1 MTSFLKKSKT
11 FLANRKGNS
20 KRYPPCDTDTLRKI
34 TAVQCLMEIVSS
46 EQEITNIENLV
57 DELCEKLI
65 DIEKQS
71 TSLEEDEDLQI
82 AAVSELKTTTA
93 PSLSSLNN
101 SKNEELSS
109 TAAAAATTEGSKT
122 NETNQAALS
131 SSAVTRKANQQ
142 IASDV
147 EDPRKRY
154 YRAFPALSKEMEDSI
169 GLLRRNTKS
178 LTWPVDGKNNN
189 SSVVKNITLNTNAVI
204 DNNTSSNSLSTA
216 AEKVNIKICVDSVDG
231 PSALLDSSQGGDC
244 NTVLCNTAGVKRKSK
259 RRRNQALSKGKT
271 TAGNNIRKNS
281 FCGGSSSPTW
291 DTDFEGSWEMG
302 RDLIKEFIV
311 KQNNRN
317 RSTSESAAYNMAIG
331 GSCANNSVSGGGG
344 ACETTNEIHDK
355 HTKSIISDIA
365 TKNESMAAE
374 NRKEDHQT
382 TKAIKNNNKNNME
395 LAEVLADPCVVEVS
409 LCENIVEN
417 SKSDDMSDMTEGSL
431 STARRLYERDI
442 SNDSLN
448 EQNLISQPN
457 HNHPQ
462 QPFPPNHHQNHQQ
475 MSSVSSSLSEQL
487 DFAQFKAKFNSSVEA
502 LWKTTS
508 NTKESANNNNN
519 NNNNDN
525 QSLLQSN
532 IVTDSAISVAPPRSE
547 DLKNFWTNYYSH
559 RYDVDK
565 FKECFDY
572 SKSGAKN
579 SSVGGSVATQN
590 DGQNNYFS
598 MPIISTAGD
607 EFDKSV
613 GGKRAGGKT
622 SPIGVFLQSTI
633 WSENSNASYPD
644 TDESFFMKV
653 LNSTSTTQKPQD
665 QLKMDISGTD
675 KSYFYPYQASK
686 WSEGINAG
694 PNVSTTSAHFL
705 QQPQQQQH
713 PLVVT
718 SSSSSSSVSTMDHS
732 ARSCY
737 NNEFADST
745 TSSSSSYISG
755 NPNWHLPAGNNLQA
769 DIKSWSSSN
778 PTSLTELYGGGGG
791 GSLIAA
797 SLGKKNSCSNF
808 DRNAGGGVSSTSSPN
823 SSSKITLA
831 NHSTTTSGFLAYSRI
846 KSYAKL
852 IDPKPITKWQKPE
865 VDYHKH
871 LAATPPDDENLL
883 TSERTHFHPIKMSY
897 ADGHTFEISSNLD
910 TVDFERSESG
920 YLYLES
926 EKYLEYT
933 RSDTLAEED
942 SSVAGHYQQ
951 SLSSSMSRDCT
962 SSVASTKSSQSEF
975 MIRFRVKNTDQ
986 ACQTDSNVI
995 GSNGYRTT
1003 SFNNYQQ
1010 VAASTSHL
1018 ALQASHNST
1027 HDSGDNGDDD
1037 DEWMD
1042 IGCIGGIGGNLKDDE
1057 ECVSMDQWSMVEIT
1071 KKCMD
1076 NNNASHT
1083 LWGMCPTCNSDI
1095 KSNPAN
1101 RLLKAE
1107 LNVEG
1112 DEIMSDLRYMQ
1123 DLYIGNDWDDQNCT
1137 RDDVEDDDDTDLD
1150 AETIRD
1156 CEFYQAMATPAG
1168 CGDMEEEDQQ
1178 QKEILYNVNKL
1189 IADLLRPENAHSLA
1203 NALGAVGVGC
1213 IGGGAGG
1220 GYGLAGNG
1228 GGAYGGADRVDGGD
1242 GMVVGGTND
1251 EKYIGGLWNSD
1262 ENIIWKK
1269 EFKPIDIFSRFN
1281 NNNNYSFLD
1290 KLNWEYSN
1298 LAEIWDKA
1306 SPEKQIPSNKDS
1318 VDEVKKEE
1326 NDDEINENQPTTT
1339 QQQTTDYHTDDEENI
1354 KIACRNM
1361 KNLLKSST
1369 NIMPPNEN
1377 SALFEINERRLNDS
1391 KRMQCF
1397 LNSNKFKISNRFDR
1411 KRRHSASQNVCSSSM
1426 NNNNNNNT
1434 SYNNNNNSIIYD
1446 NNNSKF
1452 SLASPD
1458 SSSTILLTS
1467 TPSTTN
1473 NNNTN
1478 NNSMNNTTSKAITK
1492 DTLTEYDRNIITR
1505 NDNHDND
1512 DDDDND
1518 DENDQHYYSNDE
1530 IDDDQLPDNQQR
1542 QATIITCKYWTTMQP
1557 IVNSSSNNTNVKIV
1571 QGDNTRDETTTS
1583 IDDAQTP
1590 DDSFF
1595 IDKNSQF
1602 IDGLPSI
1609 TLNTS
1614 SILKHVTLV
1623 SRPLTR

>member
-1 MTSFLKKSKT
+1 MTSFLKNSKT

-46 EQEITNIENLV
+46 EQEITNIESLV

-71 TSLEEDEDLQI
+71 TSLEEDDDLQI
-82 AAVSELKTTTA
+82 AESALKTTTTNH
-93 PSLSSLNN
+93 SLSSLNT
-101 SKNEELSS
+101 KNEELLSNP
-109 TAAAAATTEGSKT
+109 AATTERSSKINDKT
-122 NETNQAALS
+122 KAL
-131 SSAVTRKANQQ
+131 SAVTRKAKQQ
-142 IASDV
+142 LASDV

-178 LTWPVDGKNNN
+178 LTWPVDRKIN
-189 SSVVKNITLNTNAVI
+189 SSIKNITSNLN
-204 DNNTSSNSLSTA
+204 SNSSA
-216 AEKVNIKICVDSVDG
+216 AIDTNSKITICADGGSPSV
-231 PSALLDSSQGGDC
+231 LLDSSQGGDRDI
-244 NTVLCNTAGVKRKSK
+244 VLCNTAGVKRKSK

-271 TAGNNIRKNS
+271 TAGNNIRKHS
-281 FCGGSSSPTW
+281 YCGGSSSPTW

-331 GSCANNSVSGGGG
+331 GCGNNSVGGGSG
-344 ACETTNEIHDK
+344 ACETSNEIHDK
-355 HTKSIISDIA
+355 GKKSIVIDKANKDPMA
-365 TKNESMAAE
+365 TEGE
-374 NRKEDHQT
+374 GQQT
-382 TKAIKNNNKNNME
+382 RTINKNNIE

-417 SKSDDMSDMTEGSL
+417 SKSDDTSDMTEGSL

-448 EQNLISQPN
+448 EQNLLSKN
-457 HNHPQ
+457 HLY
-462 QPFPPNHHQNHQQ
+462 HHQNHHE
-475 MSSVSSSLSEQL
+475 MSSVSLSEQN
-487 DFAQFKAKFNSSVEA
+487 DFAQFKAKFTSSVEA
-502 LWKTTS
+502 LWKTSDSSESVSASTNVS
-508 NTKESANNNNN
+508 NSSSNN
-519 NNNNDN
+519 N

-532 IVTDSAISVAPPRSE
+532 IVTDSVASVAPTRSE

-565 FKECFDY
+565 CKDGFEK
-572 SKSGAKN
+572 KSSTKVFSAI
-579 SSVGGSVATQN
+579 GSIPQN

-598 MPIISTAGD
+598 MPIMSSGGD
-607 EFDKSV
+607 DFDKSV

-653 LNSTSTTQKPQD
+653 FNSTTTNQKPQD
-665 QLKMDISGTD
+665 QKMDISGTE

-686 WSEGINAG
+686 WSEGING
-694 PNVSTTSAHFL
+694 VPHVSTTAPLHCI
-705 QQPQQQQH
+705 QQPQQQHQ
-713 PLVVT
+713 PLIVT
-718 SSSSSSSVSTMDHS
+718 SSSSSASISAMDHS

-737 NNEFADST
+737 NTDVADST
-745 TSSSSSYISG
+745 PSSSSSYIGG
-755 NPNWHLPAGNNLQA
+755 NPNWHLAAGNNLQA
-769 DIKSWSSSN
+769 DIKSWNSSN

-791 GSLIAA
+791 GGSIVSCGAGGGGGTLIAS
-797 SLGKKNSCSNF
+797 SLGKKNSCNF
-808 DRNAGGGVSSTSSPN
+808 DRNAGVSSSSSP
-823 SSSKITLA
+823 SSLNITLV
-831 NHSTTTSGFLAYSRI
+831 NHSAKSSGFLAYSRI

-852 IDPKPITKWQKPE
+852 IDAKPIAKWQKPE
-865 VDYHKH
+865 VDYHH
-871 LAATPPDDENLL
+871 RLASTTPDDENLL

-910 TVDFERSESG
+910 AVDFERSDSG

-926 EKYLEYT
+926 ERYLEYT

-951 SLSSSMSRDCT
+951 SLSSMSRECT
-962 SSVASTKSSQSEF
+962 SSVTSTKSSQSEF
-975 MIRFRVKNTDQ
+975 LIRFRVRNTDQ

-995 GSNGYRTT
+995 GSNAYRTPLG
-1003 SFNNYQQ
+1003 YQL
-1010 VAASTSHL
+1010 AASSSHL
-1018 ALQASHNST
+1018 ALQTSYNSQ
-1027 HDSGDNGDDD
+1027 HGVEEDDE

-1042 IGCIGGIGGNLKDDE
+1042 IGCIASNTNNTKEDD

-1083 LWGMCPTCNSDI
+1083 LWGMCPACNSDI

-1112 DEIMSDLRYMQ
+1112 DKIMSDLRYMQ
-1123 DLYIGNDWDDQNCT
+1123 DLYIGSDWDEQNCT
-1137 RDDVEDDDDTDLD
+1137 RDEAEDDDDTDLD

-1156 CEFYQAMATPAG
+1156 CEFYQAMSTPAG

-1178 QKEILYNVNKL
+1178 QKEILYNVNKF
-1189 IADLLRPENAHSLA
+1189 IADLLRPENAQSFV
-1203 NALGAVGVGC
+1203 NALGGVGVGC
-1213 IGGGAGG
+1213 IGGRGCYGVSGDGG
-1220 GYGLAGNG
+1220 VYVGSESG
-1228 GGAYGGADRVDGGD
+1228 GVKVDG
-1242 GMVVGGTND
+1242 VND

-1269 EFKPIDIFSRFN
+1269 EFNPIDIFSRFN
-1281 NNNNYSFLD
+1281 NNNNYTFLD

-1306 SPEKQIPSNKDS
+1306 SPEKTLISNEVATAKKEDL
-1318 VDEVKKEE
+1318 VDEETK
-1326 NDDEINENQPTTT
+1326 DHQSATTT
-1339 QQQTTDYHTDDEENI
+1339 NLTGANPKDDEENI
-1354 KIACRNM
+1354 KISCRNM

-1369 NIMPPNEN
+1369 NILQPSEN
-1377 SALFEINERRLNDS
+1377 TAIFEINERRLNDS

-1411 KRRHSASQNVCSSSM
+1411 KRRHSASQNVCSSSAL
-1426 NNNNNNNT
+1426 NNNNNNNA
-1434 SYNNNNNSIIYD
+1434 SFNNNNSSFYD

-1452 SLASPD
+1452 TLASPD
-1458 SSSTILLTS
+1458 SSSTFLLNTTPGNTTNANINTITNIK
-1467 TPSTTN
+1467 TPSKATN
-1473 NNNTN
+1473 
-1478 NNSMNNTTSKAITK
+1478 K
-1492 DTLTEYDRNIITR
+1492 DTFTEYDRNVMTR
-1505 NDNHDND
+1505 NDN
-1512 DDDDND
+1512 DDND
-1518 DENDQHYYSNDE
+1518 NDQQYYSNDE
-1530 IDDDQLPDNQQR
+1530 DDDQRDNQSSQQ

-1557 IVNSSSNNTNVKIV
+1557 IVNNNNNNNSNNGGVEIV
-1571 QGDNTRDETTTS
+1571 AGEANDCSQ
-1583 IDDAQTP
+1583 AP
-1590 DDSFF
+1590 ADSFF